1 MANTT
6 SSLLDESKDILQ
18 ETEQLLSE
26 VADATGE
33 EAKALQARI
42 IAGLRDAKARLGEA
56 EEVAV
61 AKAKAAARVTDEYV
75 HANPWKAIGVGAV
88 VGLLVGALIARR

>member
-6 SSLLDESKDILQ
+6 STLLDESKDILQ
-18 ETEQLLSE
+18 ETEQLLAE
-26 VADATGE
+26 VAGATGE

-61 AKAKAAARVTDEYV
+61 AKAKAAAKATDNYV
-75 HANPWKAIGVGAV
+75 HENPWKAIGVGAV